1 MTNLEITAESFQ
13 GLLAQACLSALLA
26 IVGVAAAAKVLKKI
40 RVAFSSL
47 WRKSRFSFAAVMLL
61 SLTMFLWADK
71 TNLLCMIIHPGGP
84 PVVVSAED
92 ILRGFRLEGIV
103 TNDEPLCDMPVDAVE
118 YPPWR
123 LRAGRH
129 TEFTLDLGDF
139 VFPYGTNAINR
150 FRVLSGGTIETYP
163 KLNAPVAICA
173 AREYSSLI
181 PGVSRFWSADAN
193 GGAEKVLRWDSV
205 FANDD
210 RTGGYSAEIRLSAN
224 GDFSTRSNAL
234 ETVYRRVSPHDW
246 DGDGLANEIDANPYE
261 SDGDFFGTGVD
272 WLNVNC
278 AGVLSAA
285 TNGQGEVEISWH
297 SNANPNAYYW
307 FDLTA
312 TGALGVA
319 KITATCDGES
329 NLGDLAVIARTNEVC
344 RVPLLVGATY
354 TVESDLPISYS
365 AVSSEHASIFTN
377 SEHSLVVSFPLEFSF
392 EPLRAAASFRLVSNP
407 VDVNATLLSVVGG
420 CCSCQTND
428 VGFTWSC
435 DGICPCG
442 GGVGHMLS
450 STAAWQGYSSLFTGW
465 HVCPCPPVIIPE
477 GGQGDSSPKLILDSP
492 NVIFA
497 NDDTHGAQPSD
508 VVRVLAGI
516 SCLTNGTL
524 TLDSACGTFRV
535 WAMSNRTCEVSLPYQ
550 WDADSVASKAFYLEG
565 REPIMHGW
573 EYLSLTWKDPAGVT
587 LLSTNVDLTVY
598 SPNLNVVNSRL
609 YDNGDL
615 CNPAAIVTGTNA
627 CFALE
632 FGTVHPPASEIKW
645 SIVEGAADFV
655 DGNDM
660 GERVRIVS
668 NTPGQRVTLRA
679 QIGDSRSRPPEVSA
693 YVVAPLNVKVTVW
706 IVGNRYGT
714 YYAADESRVMNMV
727 AGANKIFEQVG
738 ISFYIDSINYT
749 NRIDLLSI
757 KKDSVSNDPRAINYR
772 QELLNELVGFSQ
784 NTQGV
789 ELYFID
795 EIAPKIK
802 GLNNPCGIVLGST
815 ADAEILAHELGHA
828 CGAKDIYP
836 HNKYDANVFLD
847 SDSVCEEN
855 LPEDWNNGEGFRYY
869 EVLSSQEDLIKRL
882 LMCGSHYPGCRD
894 MSSGRV
900 HGFNASSFETKVD
913 VGFFVGG
920 QRRTPAHD

>member
-1 MTNLEITAESFQ
+1 MTNLEVISEAFQ

-71 TNLLCMIIHPGGP
+71 TNLLRMIIHPGGP

-139 VFPYGTNAINR
+139 VFPYGTNFINR
-150 FRVLSGGTIETYP
+150 FRVLPGGTIETFP
-163 KLNAPVAICA
+163 AQGARVSICA
-173 AREYSSLI
+173 ARDLASLS

-224 GDFSTRSNAL
+224 GDFSTRSN
-234 ETVYRRVSPHDW
+234 EVESVFRRVSPHDW

-285 TNGQGEVEISWH
+285 TNGMGEVEISWH
-297 SNANPNAYYW
+297 TNANPNAYYW
-307 FDLTA
+307 LDLTA

-392 EPLRAAASFRLVSNP
+392 EPIRAAASFRLVSNP

-435 DGICPCG
+435 DGSCPCG

-450 STAAWQGYSSLFTGW
+450 STATWQGYSSLFTGW
-465 HVCPCPPVIIPE
+465 HVCPCPPVVIPE

-492 NVIFA
+492 RTFFTNS
-497 NDDTHGAQPSD
+497 NGGAEDSD
-508 VVRVLAGI
+508 VVRVSAG
-516 SCLTNGTL
+516 LWTPVDTNGTA
-524 TLDSACGTFRV
+524 TLRLRQGNFVNV
-535 WAMSNRTCEVSLPYQ
+535 WSTSNRHQRVSLP
-550 WDADSVASKAFYLEG
+550 
-565 REPIMHGW
+565 
-573 EYLSLTWKDPAGVT
+573 LTWDVAEMRQR
-587 LLSTNVDLTVY
+587 TVY
-598 SPNLNVVNSRL
+598 IEGAHETARGGEALELEWRDENGGLLLATNLDIAVYHPILDVVNSSASVDDR
-609 YDNGDL
+609 L
-615 CNPAAIVTGTNA
+615 CNPSGIVTGTNA
-627 CFALE
+627 CFLIGYRE
-632 FGTVHPPASEIKW
+632 VPIPEDEIVW
-645 SIVEGAADFV
+645 SIVDGTASFV
-655 DGNDM
+655 G
-660 GERVRIVS
+660 S
-668 NTPGQRVTLRA
+668 NTGLCVKVASDVPDQRVKLRA
-679 QIGDSRSRPPEVSA
+679 QIDDCRSRPPEISA
-693 YVVAPLNVKVTVW
+693 CVVNPQYVKLTVW
-706 IVGNRYGT
+706 IVRDNTGT
-714 YYAADESRVMNMV
+714 HSPIDVANVSNMV
-727 AGANKIFEQVG
+727 ANANKVYEQIGV
-738 ISFYIDSINYT
+738 SFYIDTITYT
-749 NRIDLLSI
+749 NSDEFLDI
-757 KKDSVSNDPRAINYR
+757 SNQDGSQNLAKRR
-772 QELLNELVGFSQ
+772 ELVNLTKNSLGLE
-784 NTQGV
+784 V
-789 ELYFID
+789 YFID
-795 EIAPKIK
+795 RIGENKKA
-802 GLNNPCGIVLGST
+802 NNDDYGIVISMNWT
-815 ADAEILAHELGHA
+815 DYTLAHEIGHSFG
-828 CGAKDIYP
+828 CVDIYP
-836 HNKYDANVFLD
+836 TYKDNVHVGLED
-847 SDSVCEEN
+847 NIVRKEHAP
-855 LPEDWNNGEGFRYY
+855 LDWNNGVGSRYY
-869 EVLSSQEDLIKRL
+869 SPYLTQMNLIGRL
-882 LMCGSHYPGCRD
+882 LMCGYDAGLRRD
-894 MSSGRV
+894 ISSGPIY
-900 HGFNASSFETKVD
+900 GFNETNQCGMID
-913 VGFFVGG
+913 VGFFLNGI
-920 QRRTPAHD
+920 RRDLYFHK

>member
-1 MTNLEITAESFQ
+1 MTNLEIISGSFQ

-26 IVGVAAAAKVLKKI
+26 IVGVAAAAKILKKI

-71 TNLLCMIIHPGGP
+71 TNLLRMIIHPGGP

-103 TNDEPLCDMPVDAVE
+103 TNDEPMCDMPVDAVE

-123 LRAGRH
+123 IRAGRH

-139 VFPYGTNAINR
+139 VFPYGTNVINR
-150 FRVLSGGTIETYP
+150 FRVLPGGTIETFP
-163 KLNAPVAICA
+163 AQGARVSICA
-173 AREYSSLI
+173 ARDLASLS

-193 GGAEKVLRWDSV
+193 GGAEKILRWDSV

-234 ETVYRRVSPHDW
+234 ETVYRRVNPHDW

-261 SDGDFFGTGVD
+261 SDGDFFGTGVG

-297 SNANPNAYYW
+297 TNANPNAYYW
-307 FDLTA
+307 LDLTA

-329 NLGDLAVIARTNEVC
+329 NLGDLAVVARTNEVC

-377 SEHSLVVSFPLEFSF
+377 SMNSLVVSFPLEFSF
-392 EPLRAAASFRLVSNP
+392 EPIRAAASFRLVSNP

-435 DGICPCG
+435 DGSCPCG

-450 STAAWQGYSSLFTGW
+450 STATWQGYSSLFTGW

-492 NVIFA
+492 RTFFTNS
-497 NDDTHGAQPSD
+497 NGGAEDSD
-508 VVRVLAGI
+508 VVRVSAG
-516 SCLTNGTL
+516 LWTPVDTNGTA
-524 TLDSACGTFRV
+524 TLRLRQGNFVNV
-535 WAMSNRTCEVSLPYQ
+535 WSTSNRYQRVSLP
-550 WDADSVASKAFYLEG
+550 
-565 REPIMHGW
+565 
-573 EYLSLTWKDPAGVT
+573 LTWDV
-587 LLSTNVDLTVY
+587 SEMRQRTVY
-598 SPNLNVVNSRL
+598 IEGAHETARGGEALELEWRDENGGLLLATNLDIAVYHPILDVVNSSASVDDR
-609 YDNGDL
+609 L
-615 CNPAAIVTGTNA
+615 CNPSGIVTGTNA
-627 CFALE
+627 CFLIGYRE
-632 FGTVHPPASEIKW
+632 VPIPEDEIVW
-645 SIVEGAADFV
+645 SIVDGTASFV
-655 DGNDM
+655 G
-660 GERVRIVS
+660 S
-668 NTPGQRVTLRA
+668 NTGLCVKVASDVPDQRVKLRA
-679 QIGDSRSRPPEVSA
+679 QIDDCRSRPPEISA
-693 YVVAPLNVKVTVW
+693 CVVNPQYVKLTVW
-706 IVGNRYGT
+706 IVRDNTGT
-714 YYAADESRVMNMV
+714 HSPIDVASVSNMV
-727 AGANKIFEQVG
+727 ANANKVYEQIGV
-738 ISFYIDSINYT
+738 SFYIDSITHTNSSDFLDLADDNGSQNLVRRRELVNMTRNSFGLEVYFV
-749 NRIDLLSI
+749 NRIGGHI
-757 KKDSVSNDPRAINYR
+757 KANNDDY
-772 QELLNELVGFSQ
+772 
-784 NTQGV
+784 
-789 ELYFID
+789 
-795 EIAPKIK
+795 
-802 GLNNPCGIVLGST
+802 GIVVST
-815 ADAEILAHELGHA
+815 NHTDYTLAHEMGHSFGCA
-828 CGAKDIYP
+828 DIYP
-836 HNKYDANVFLD
+836 THRNDKHIGLRDNMVR
-847 SDSVCEEN
+847 EEHAP
-855 LPEDWNNGEGFRYY
+855 LDWNNGDGSRYY
-869 EVLSSQEDLIKRL
+869 SPYLTQMKLIERL
-882 LMCGSHYPGCRD
+882 VMCGYETGVRRD
-894 MSSGRV
+894 ISSGSIY
-900 HGFNASSFETKVD
+900 GFDSTNVCGMVD
-913 VGFFVGG
+913 TGFCTNVT
-920 QRRTPAHD
+920 RRALQFHK

>member
-1 MTNLEITAESFQ
+1 MTNLEIISESFR
-13 GLLAQACLSALLA
+13 GLLAQVCLSALLA
-26 IVGVAAAAKVLKKI
+26 IVGVAAAAKILKKI

-71 TNLLCMIIHPGGP
+71 TNLLRMIIHPGGP

-103 TNDEPLCDMPVDAVE
+103 TNDESLCDMPVDAVE

-163 KLNAPVAICA
+163 KLNAPVSICA

-224 GDFSTRSNAL
+224 GDFSTRSN
-234 ETVYRRVSPHDW
+234 EVESVFRRVNPNDW

-285 TNGQGEVEISWH
+285 TNGQGEVEISWRT
-297 SNANPNAYYW
+297 NANPNAYYW
-307 FDLTA
+307 LDLTA

-377 SEHSLVVSFPLEFSF
+377 SMNSLVVSFPLEFSF
-392 EPLRAAASFRLVSNP
+392 EPMRAASSFRLVSNP

-435 DGICPCG
+435 DGSCPCG

-450 STAAWQGYSSLFTGW
+450 STATWQGYSSLFTGW
-465 HVCPCPPVIIPE
+465 HVCPCPPVVTPD
-477 GGQGDSSPKLILDSP
+477 GGQGDSSPKLILDPP

-497 NDDTHGAQPSD
+497 NDDTRGAQPSD

-524 TLDSACGTFRV
+524 TLNSACGTFRV

-550 WDADSVASKAFYLEG
+550 WDADSGASRAFYLEG

-573 EYLSLTWKDPAGVT
+573 EYLSLTWKDTAGAT
-587 LLSTNVDLTVY
+587 LLSTNVELAVY
-598 SPNLNVVNSRL
+598 SPNLNVVNNRL

-632 FGTVHPPASEIKW
+632 FSLVHPQPEEIRW
-645 SIVEGAADFV
+645 SIVNGDARFV
-655 DGNDM
+655 GGNT
-660 GERVRIVS
+660 GKRIRIAS
-668 NTPGQRVTLRA
+668 DTAGQRVTLRA
-679 QIGDSRSRPPEVSA
+679 QIGDCRSRPPEISA
-693 YVVAPLNVKVTVW
+693 YVVDPLNVKVTVW
-706 IVGNRYGT
+706 IVGDKDGT
-714 YYAADESRVMNMV
+714 HYAADESRVRNMV
-727 AGANKIFEQVG
+727 AGANKIFEQAG

-749 NRIDLLSI
+749 DRDDLLSI
-757 KKDSVSNDPRAINYR
+757 KKDVVSNVPGEINYR
-772 QELLNELVGFSQ
+772 LERLNELVGFSQ

-795 EIAPKIK
+795 EIDPGTIGVNTPFGA
-802 GLNNPCGIVLGST
+802 VLSAS
-815 ADAEILAHELGHA
+815 ADANVLAHELGHA

-836 HNKYDANVFLD
+836 HSRYDANVFLRF
-847 SDSVCEEN
+847 DSVVEDN
-855 LPEDWNNGEGFRYY
+855 LPDDWNNGEGFRYY
-869 EVLSSQEDLIKRL
+869 EALLKQEDIVKRL
-882 LMCGSHYPGCRD
+882 LMCGFNYSDNLD
-894 MSSGRV
+894 MTSGVVR
-900 HGFNASSFETKVD
+900 GFVGGLEAVAD
-913 VGFFVGG
+913 VGFFPDGE
-920 QRRTPAHD
+920 RRTPVHQ

>member
-1 MTNLEITAESFQ
+1 MTNLEVISESFR

-26 IVGVAAAAKVLKKI
+26 MVVVVAAVKILKST
-40 RVAFSSL
+40 RAAFSGL

-61 SLTMFLWADK
+61 FLTMFLWADK
-71 TNLLCMIIHPGGP
+71 TNLLRMIIHPGGP

-103 TNDEPLCDMPVDAVE
+103 TNDEPLCDMPVDAVG

-139 VFPYGTNAINR
+139 VFPYGTNVINR
-150 FRVLSGGTIETYP
+150 FRVLPGGTIETFP
-163 KLNAPVAICA
+163 AQGARVSICA
-173 AREYSSLI
+173 ARDLASLS

-224 GDFSTRSNAL
+224 GDFSTRSN
-234 ETVYRRVSPHDW
+234 EVESVFRRVSPHDW

-285 TNGQGEVEISWH
+285 TNGMGEVEISWRT
-297 SNANPNAYYW
+297 NANPNAYYW
-307 FDLTA
+307 LDLTA

-435 DGICPCG
+435 DGSCPCG

-450 STAAWQGYSSLFTGW
+450 STATWQGYSSLFTGW

-492 NVIFA
+492 RTFFTNS
-497 NDDTHGAQPSD
+497 NGGAEDSD
-508 VVRVLAGI
+508 VVRVSAG
-516 SCLTNGTL
+516 LWTPVDTNGTA
-524 TLDSACGTFRV
+524 TLRLRQGNFVNV
-535 WAMSNRTCEVSLPYQ
+535 WSTSNRYQRVSLP
-550 WDADSVASKAFYLEG
+550 
-565 REPIMHGW
+565 
-573 EYLSLTWKDPAGVT
+573 LTWDV
-587 LLSTNVDLTVY
+587 SEMRQRTVY
-598 SPNLNVVNSRL
+598 IEGAHETARGGEALELEWRDENGGLLLATNLDIAVYHPILDVVNSSASVDDR
-609 YDNGDL
+609 L
-615 CNPAAIVTGTNA
+615 CNPSGIVTGTNA
-627 CFALE
+627 CFLIGYRE
-632 FGTVHPPASEIKW
+632 VPIPEDEIVW
-645 SIVEGAADFV
+645 SIVDGTASFV
-655 DGNDM
+655 G
-660 GERVRIVS
+660 S
-668 NTPGQRVTLRA
+668 NTGLCVKVASDVPDQRVKLRA
-679 QIGDSRSRPPEVSA
+679 QIDDCRSRPPEISA
-693 YVVAPLNVKVTVW
+693 GVVNPQYVKLTVW
-706 IVGNRYGT
+706 IVRDDTGT
-714 YYAADESRVMNMV
+714 YSPIDAATVSNMV
-727 AGANKIFEQVG
+727 AYTNKLYEQIG
-738 ISFYIDSINYT
+738 MSFYIDTISYT
-749 NRIDLLSI
+749 NRSDWLDLKSEDKARYVI
-757 KKDSVSNDPRAINYR
+757 KRR
-772 QELLNELVGFSQ
+772 QITNLTSHSL
-784 NTQGV
+784 GV
-789 ELYFID
+789 EVYFID
-795 EIAPKIK
+795 RIGGMTIA
-802 GLNNPCGIVLGST
+802 NNDDYGIVIST
-815 ADAEILAHELGHA
+815 NWMENTLAHEIGHSFG
-828 CGAKDIYP
+828 CSDVYP
-836 HNKYDANVFLD
+836 TPK
-847 SDSVCEEN
+847 
-855 LPEDWNNGEGFRYY
+855 
-869 EVLSSQEDLIKRL
+869 
-882 LMCGSHYPGCRD
+882 
-894 MSSGRV
+894 
-900 HGFNASSFETKVD
+900 ETIR
-913 VGFFVGG
+913 
-920 QRRTPAHD
+920 QHCTRRTCAS